1 MAGAAPDAKPSG
13 ASRLE
18 INLQPPPQ
26 ERQSY
31 LPGDVLEGEIVLYN
45 PYHPAG
51 FEASVTFSGAS
62 KVRFGERGRLFYPAH
77 TYEGEFVS
85 VNRTHLARTT
95 RRDAVLWKFR
105 VPIPTS
111 MLESSAS
118 FADDESFA
126 NFPGSSL
133 PPSFDAQGQGNGFR
147 QLEKRNVGPHGKIV
161 YTLVATLAK
170 PFGTQRRVGL
180 RTCQMQLPLSSLR
193 SLGAEAPALQTI
205 SFHYHDLMLDNLD
218 DWAIT
223 GVLQNV
229 HCGLARSP
237 KGVHCCKWSTP
248 SITIKT
254 SIPSTFM
261 AEQPLE
267 IALYF
272 RRATVKYAREKLS
285 PLVLHAL
292 NVEITSHI
300 QARAPSALRSALRR
314 GPQAKGKTRSA
325 FYSMDAARLPTSQ
338 RFYQLVHEEGIEY
351 LSARGN
357 PLKTRFEPHIG
368 YHRDMEYQWDIGA
381 LVPNPNTTSLHTP
394 TIKTSN
400 LSLSYTVHLRA
411 EFSLCGEKIP
421 FDITRPLDVAPR
433 FSKEDVLPPKNR
445 IGISR
450 AEGEKENEGDAPPAY
465 SEHQSTSRSP
475 TLPGE
480 PTRLPSYQIALD
492 EKL

>member
-1 MAGAAPDAKPSG
+1 MAQDAKPSG

-18 INLQPPPQ
+18 INLEPPPQ
-26 ERQSY
+26 GRQSY

-95 RRDAVLWKFR
+95 RQDAVLWKFR
-105 VPIPTS
+105 VPIPTTLS
-111 MLESSAS
+111 ESSAS

-126 NFPGSSL
+126 KFPGSSL

-170 PFGTQRRVGL
+170 PFGTQRRIGL

-193 SLGAEAPALQTI
+193 SQEAEAPALQTI
-205 SFHYHDLMLDNLD
+205 SFHHHNIMLENLD
-218 DWAIT
+218 DWATKAMPRI
-223 GVLQNV
+223 V
-229 HCGLARSP
+229 HCGLARSSHVSFNCLNEFI
-237 KGVHCCKWSTP
+237 KP

-254 SIPSTFM
+254 SIPVTPV

-267 IALYF
+267 IALF
-272 RRATVKYAREKLS
+272 FDSATTKYAREKLA

-292 NVEITSHI
+292 DVEITSHI
-300 QARAPSALRSALRR
+300 QARAPSALRREPR
-314 GPQAKGKTRSA
+314 MKGGERCA
-325 FYSMDAARLPTSQ
+325 FYSLDAARLPTSQ
-338 RFYQLVHEEGIEY
+338 RFYQLYEEDIEY

-357 PLKTRFEPHIG
+357 PWNLRFQPEIG
-368 YHRDMEYQWDIGA
+368 YLRHIEYQWDIGA
-381 LVPNPNTTSLHTP
+381 LVPNPSTTPLDTP
-394 TIKTSN
+394 TFKTSN

-445 IGISR
+445 IGTSH
-450 AEGEKENEGDAPPAY
+450 AEGEKQNEGDAPPPY
-465 SEHQSTSRSP
+465 SEHQVTSRSP
-475 TLPGE
+475 ILPGE

-492 EKL
+492 EKR